1 VLVLT
6 AAFVALVFWRGMGAT
21 AEAVVATGPGDE
33 VATVPST
40 FLPPTTAV
48 PPPRSL
54 NTRVAPREL
63 QVLVGNGIDAKLP
76 VATTVAAKLRMA
88 GYSTIRSVN
97 LAQPADRSTVLYLG
111 DDLRDE
117 ATALAR
123 ALALPDTDVAPL
135 GPGAGIDP
143 GAAKVVVVVGREPRA
158 LSESGAPATP
168 GSTTPA
174 APTAAGAV
182 PGTAAGRGLVVS
194 GGGPAS
200 PSAAR
205 GALPVGTTSVPAPRR

>member
-1 VLVLT
+1 MVLT
-6 AAFVALVFWRGMGAT
+6 AAFLALVFWRGMHPAP
-21 AEAVVATGPGDE
+21 EAIVATEPVD
-33 VATVPST
+33 VAATVPST

-54 NTRVAPREL
+54 NTRIAPREL

-76 VATTVAAKLRMA
+76 VATAVAAKLRMA

-97 LAQPADRSTVLYLG
+97 LAQPTDRSAVLYLG
-111 DDLRDE
+111 DELRDE
-117 ATALAR
+117 ATAVAR

-135 GPGAGIDP
+135 GPAAGIDP

-158 LSESGAPATP
+158 LSEPGTPTAP

-174 APTAAGAV
+174 PAAAGAV
-182 PGTAAGRGLVVS
+182 PGTEAAPRRGLVV
-194 GGGPAS
+194 GGGAPVS
-200 PSAAR
+200 PSAA
-205 GALPVGTTSVPAPRR
+205 GSAPSTGTTSVPAVRR